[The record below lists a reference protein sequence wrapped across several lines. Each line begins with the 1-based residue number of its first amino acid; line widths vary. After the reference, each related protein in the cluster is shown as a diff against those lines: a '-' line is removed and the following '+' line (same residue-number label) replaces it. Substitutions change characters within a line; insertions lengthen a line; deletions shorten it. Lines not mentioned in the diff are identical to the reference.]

1 MFLQVVNCN
10 THMIMLILL
19 LQAIFISTTLCVEY
33 IRRRNFYCDLE
44 KTMQNLQE
52 KYLLADIMEEPD
64 FMDGQ
69 ILYDTLCAVN
79 KNMLEHVNTY
89 RQREEEYRNYVE
101 MWVHEIKTPLSAGKL
116 IISNNE
122 NAITKS
128 IEEELDKVEGFVD
141 QALFYARSTT
151 LEKDYIIKEM
161 TLSSVVN
168 KVLKKHSKSF
178 IYRKIQLETK
188 GLDAVVYSDAKW
200 LEFIIDQIV
209 TNALKYTKEKSG
221 KIRIYTKLQE
231 QSVSLYMEDNGIG
244 ISLSD
249 LHRVFDKG
257 FTGQNGRKN
266 EKATG
271 MGLYLCKLLC
281 DKLYL
286 DLHISSQ
293 EGIGTTLWIVFPI
306 SSMMLLK

>member
-1 MFLQVVNCN
+1 
-10 THMIMLILL
+10 MIVLILV
-19 LQAIFISTTLCVEY
+19 LQTIFILTTLCVEY
-33 IRRRNFYCDLE
+33 IRRRNFYHDLE

-52 KYLLADIMEEPD
+52 KYLLIEMMEEPD
-64 FMDGQ
+64 FIDGQ
-69 ILYDTLCAVN
+69 ILYETLGKVN

-101 MWVHEIKTPLSAGKL
+101 MWVHEIKTPLAAGKL
-116 IISNNE
+116 MISNNE
-122 NAITKS
+122 NAVTKS
-128 IEEELDKVEGFVD
+128 IEEELDKIEGFVD

-161 TLSSVVN
+161 KLSSVVN
-168 KVLKKHSKSF
+168 KILKKHAKSF
-178 IYRKIQLETK
+178 IYRKIQLETE
-188 GLDAVVYSDAKW
+188 GLDAVVYSDSKW
-200 LEFIIDQIV
+200 LEFIIDQII
-209 TNALKYTKEKSG
+209 TNALKYTKEQSG
-221 KIRIYTKLQE
+221 KIRIYTKQQE
-231 QSVSLYMEDNGIG
+231 QSVSLYIEDNGIG

-293 EGIGTTLWIVFPI
+293 EGLGTTLWIVFPI